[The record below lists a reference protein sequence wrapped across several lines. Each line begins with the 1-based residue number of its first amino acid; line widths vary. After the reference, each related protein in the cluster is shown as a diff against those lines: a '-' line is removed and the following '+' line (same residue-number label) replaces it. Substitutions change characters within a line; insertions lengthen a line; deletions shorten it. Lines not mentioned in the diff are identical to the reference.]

1 MRSTCETLK
10 KSLSTLQIDPPTE
23 TQWFSG
29 CHDKKVHV
37 PRSYHVIIDN
47 VHNVNTELPGTSKTL
62 VDYSILPHMMDSG
75 SALI

>member
-1 MRSTCETLK
+1 MSTCETLQVTLDSANRPAHK
-10 KSLSTLQIDPPTE
+10 K

-75 SALI
+75 SALP